1 MKKEHDEKDKYYFD
15 RKLEIV
21 LKSIEDMNK
30 YNSVVCS
37 IGYISLLAIITY
49 LHDYIYKQL
58 LIWICLFYIGSVVIY
73 VIFEMK
79 KIFLNNTYHSKVM
92 NNLDEF
98 IKNPTEDKEK
108 LTVKNHNTQIECYK
122 DFIEKQNLF
131 FIPSAILG
139 FSAGALIV
147 VNFIHKFAIDIFKSL
162 CCH

>member
-1 MKKEHDEKDKYYFD
+1 MKKEHDEKDEYYFD

-108 LTVKNHNTQIECYK
+108 LTVKNHNTQIE
-122 DFIEKQNLF
+122 
-131 FIPSAILG
+131 
-139 FSAGALIV
+139 
-147 VNFIHKFAIDIFKSL
+147 
-162 CCH
+162 

>member
-1 MKKEHDEKDKYYFD
+1 MKKEHDEKDEYYFD

-108 LTVKNHNTQIECYK
+108 LTMKNH
-122 DFIEKQNLF
+122 NLF

-147 VNFIHKFAIDIFKSL
+147 VNFIHKFAIDIVKSL